1 MSDDRPDLSAAPLDE
16 VTLRG
21 MRFHTLV
28 GILPHER
35 ELPQPL
41 EVDLFAHVTRGIVVD
56 YRQLYDAAART
67 IAAGPID
74 YLERAAASIAAAA
87 LAVDGVVRVRVA
99 IRKPAVPLPGPL
111 AYAEVA
117 ITRDRTS

>member
-1 MSDDRPDLSAAPLDE
+1 MIDRAEHAGSAPLDE

-41 EVDLFAHVTRGIVVD
+41 EIDLFAFVTRGIVVD
-56 YRQLYDAAART
+56 YRHLYAAA
-67 IAAGPID
+67 ASVVGAGPID
-74 YLERAAASIAAAA
+74 FLERAAESIAAAA

-99 IRKPAVPLPGPL
+99 IRKPAVPLAGPL

-117 ITRDRTS
+117 ITRDRAS